1 MAFAVV
7 KMCHQSSYSMT
18 MHFLVVVVVVV
29 GVTLVAARQ
38 EQLVFKSGKSVDLWS
53 SANDT
58 GRALGCRHTRAEMA
72 QTVITQL
79 DVNGDECIDMDE
91 MHDAFGACLAWYER
105 AAMSVGSVIGS
116 IETPE
121 TTMDAC
127 DRNGDR
133 RMCIED
139 VLRTQHECEA
149 YSVDDFRA
157 GRSKNTCLCTCSSM
171 DELYKF
177 VLDRYPCT

>member
-1 MAFAVV
+1 MLL
-7 KMCHQSSYSMT
+7 
-18 MHFLVVVVVVV
+18 LVA
-29 GVTLVAARQ
+29 TLVASIGAARP
-38 EQLVFKSGKSVDLWS
+38 EQLVFKSGRTVDLWS

-72 QTVITQL
+72 QAAIGQI
-79 DVNGDECIDMDE
+79 DVNGDECIDMGE
-91 MHDAFGACLAWYER
+91 MRAAFASCLSWYER
-105 AAMSVGSVIGS
+105 GAMSIGS
-116 IETPE
+116 IIGSVETPE
-121 TTMDAC
+121 STMDAC
-127 DRNGDR
+127 DRTGDR

-149 YSVDDFRA
+149 YSIDDFRA

-171 DELYKF
+171 DQLYKF